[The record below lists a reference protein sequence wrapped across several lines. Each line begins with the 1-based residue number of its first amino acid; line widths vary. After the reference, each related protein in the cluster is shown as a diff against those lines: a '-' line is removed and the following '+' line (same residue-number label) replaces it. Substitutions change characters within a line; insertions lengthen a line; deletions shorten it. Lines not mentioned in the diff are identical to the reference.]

1 MTWNSALHPRA
12 AKGAAGGGQFA
23 KGSAPAPSKKPA
35 GNGSRYTG
43 KQFGQL
49 QSLQKQHAAGKK
61 LTAKQAH
68 ALHAA
73 HALHEQHLAAVAAA
87 ARPKATVKP
96 IVSRAAAG
104 KATARKPPAFTPAKG
119 GGRAFI

>member
-23 KGSAPAPSKKPA
+23 KGSAPAPAKKPA

-43 KQFGQL
+43 RQFGQL

-61 LTAKQAH
+61 LTARQAH
-68 ALHAA
+68 ALHQA
-73 HALHEQHLAAVAAA
+73 HVLHEQHLAAVAARA
-87 ARPKATVKP
+87 KAATARPKAIPK
-96 IVSRAAAG
+96 AA
-104 KATARKPPAFTPAKG
+104 KATAKAPARTTFPAKG
-119 GGRAFI
+119 GGRAFL